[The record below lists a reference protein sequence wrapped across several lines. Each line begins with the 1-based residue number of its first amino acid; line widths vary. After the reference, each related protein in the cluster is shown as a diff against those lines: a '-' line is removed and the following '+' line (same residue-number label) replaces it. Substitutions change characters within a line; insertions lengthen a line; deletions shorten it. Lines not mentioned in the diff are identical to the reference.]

1 MTRFLKISYI
11 VNILLMGC
19 GDDGAGGDGGD
30 DGGACGD
37 GAALR
42 CNNAILSPKKSSLF
56 AVEFILCKHRP

>member
-1 MTRFLKISYI
+1 M
-11 VNILLMGC
+11 NILLMGC

-42 CNNAILSPKKSSLF
+42 CNNAILSPKQSSLF

>member
-1 MTRFLKISYI
+1 
-11 VNILLMGC
+11 MGC

-42 CNNAILSPKKSSLF
+42 CNNAILSPKQSSLF